1 MRGKIEMADAVVL
14 VYSVTNKRSFDEA
27 KNLKEAID
35 LTSPYRRKP
44 IVLIA
49 NKTDLRNTRRI
60 TSSEGQALA
69 KRWGCSYLECSAA
82 IYTSGYEVICEAIVE
97 LCQEVIRMN
106 EMLRTAGKIGR
117 RRASLSP
124 RPFRD
129 AIFKMF
135 GTTKDD
141 ILACKQSDL

>member
-1 MRGKIEMADAVVL
+1 M
-14 VYSVTNKRSFDEA
+14 
-27 KNLKEAID
+27 
-35 LTSPYRRKP
+35 
-44 IVLIA
+44 VLIA
-49 NKTDLRNTRRI
+49 NKTDLRNTRQVA
-60 TSSEGQALA
+60 SSAGQTLA

-82 IYTSGYEVICEAIVE
+82 IYVSGYEVICEAIVE

-106 EMLRTAGKIGR
+106 EMQRTAGKIGR